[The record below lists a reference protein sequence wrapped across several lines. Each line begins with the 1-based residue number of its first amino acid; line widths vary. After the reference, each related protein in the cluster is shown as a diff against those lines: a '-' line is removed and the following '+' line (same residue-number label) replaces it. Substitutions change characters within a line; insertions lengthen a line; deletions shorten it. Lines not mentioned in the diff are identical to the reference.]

1 MSSGKYEELAEQ
13 AIHNI
18 KEDRDVTEKMLKEL
32 QKNLSDGSFTYVE
45 AGPTAAKFLETLQ
58 RSNEQLV
65 KLVSILSR
73 KQSNSSKMLKLDD
86 DEREELF
93 RKIEQQKD

>member
-1 MSSGKYEELAEQ
+1 VAERKYEELAEQ
-13 AIHNI
+13 AIYNI
-18 KEDRDVTEKMLKEL
+18 KEDRDRTEKMLKDL
-32 QKNLSDGSFTYVE
+32 QKSLSNGTFTYIE

-73 KQSNSSKMLKLDD
+73 KQSNSSRTLKLDD
-86 DEREELF
+86 EERDELF
-93 RKIEQQKD
+93 RTIEQQKD